1 MMKNAFSCFL
11 MPLFAHNLL
20 YIFGMFR
27 GLFIKISFLVY
38 WVVKVHLLVQ
48 DVYLFVTGCSIQL
61 WEIYKFS
68 WLGLVFLFFISSWI
82 IYYACWNHFRCCG
95 SDFPVLSFFWFF
107 FFREWGVLA
116 IGYAGCRVP
125 FWGLKK
131 KVVFWIS
138 GWDEICWIFLGTGD
152 LCGIVFDI
160 FGKSFLWSH
169 QSSWR

>member
-27 GLFIKISFLVY
+27 GLFIKISFLVCLLFRINY

-68 WLGLVFLFFISSWI
+68 WLGLVFFFSLLNYLLRLLKS
-82 IYYACWNHFRCCG
+82 
-95 SDFPVLSFFWFF
+95 FPVLWLWFSCSFLFLIFF
-107 FFREWGVLA
+107 QGVRCFSHRLCRLQSAFLGIEEESGVLDQ
-116 IGYAGCRVP
+116 R
-125 FWGLKK
+125 L
-131 KVVFWIS
+131 
-138 GWDEICWIFLGTGD
+138 GWDLLNISWD
-152 LCGIVFDI
+152 WR
-160 FGKSFLWSH
+160 SLWDCF
-169 QSSWR
+169 WYFW

>member
-107 FFREWGVLA
+107 FQGVRCFSHRL
-116 IGYAGCRVP
+116 CRLQSA
-125 FWGLKK
+125 FLGIEEESGILDQRL
-131 KVVFWIS
+131 
-138 GWDEICWIFLGTGD
+138 GWDLLNISWD
-152 LCGIVFDI
+152 WR
-160 FGKSFLWSH
+160 SLWDCF
-169 QSSWR
+169 WYFW